1 MFEWPTVEALYCTPL
16 LSLVAPGV
24 AVNAQ
29 APGLTPFWEPQPSFK
44 TGSIP
49 VATLVTTKDPIL
61 NEVPLPTLAVGV
73 AGVPVIPS

>member
-49 VATLVTTKDPIL
+49 VAALVTTKDPIF
-61 NEVPLPTLAVGV
+61 NEVPEPTLAVGV